1 MTVAELIAKLQACDP
16 AAVVAAPGADHP
28 ALLEDARVESGWF
41 CPGLLDDGG
50 DDFWGDGER
59 CSSFPEGVYR
69 PRPEDVR
76 AVYLRIGG

>member
-16 AAVVAAPGADHP
+16 AAVVAAPGANCP
-28 ALLEDARVESGWF
+28 ELLEDADVESGWF
-41 CPGLLDDGG
+41 CPGLLLDSG

-59 CSSFPEGVYR
+59 CSTPEGVYQ